1 MKKILAV
8 ILVLVLAAGL
18 TGCMYVEDSVVIN
31 EDGTGIMNSVIMIEK
46 DTYDSMRDMFAS
58 LGDGTDIFE
67 GVTPDLVYKDGKMYY
82 QAEETQKFASLE
94 ELGDQLEEHY
104 EDVYVTESG
113 VRFVINEAAGEDM
126 TYEEVEAA
134 YSELGVDIK
143 NAVTAVMSFTMPQ
156 PVLAYSEGGEI
167 SEDQKTVTYT
177 FDMESLCSRTE
188 VMVSTAEEETKPT
201 MNVTHKK
208 TYKNAKTVTVK
219 DASGIKAAKY
229 KEKGGEYKEFDFTMT
244 FTKNG
249 TYTVSAE
256 DYYGNKRARTFTIKD
271 ETKPKV
277 SGVTNKK
284 TYTTERE
291 IAFSDNCGIKFVNV
305 YIDDE
310 KIRLTDEQVING
322 IIVEDPADYRIYI
335 RDVNGNSRNVR
346 FTIK

>member
-1 MKKILAV
+1 MKKL
-8 ILVLVLAAGL
+8 LVLVLTLALVIGM
-18 TGCMYVEDSVVIN
+18 TGCMYMEDVLVIN
-31 EDGTGIMNSVIMIEK
+31 EDGSGQLSTIIRIEK
-46 DTYDSMRDMFAS
+46 EAYDSMKDMINS
-58 LGDGTDIFE
+58 MGDGTDLFE
-67 GVTPDLVYKDGKMYY
+67 GETPEVVYKDGKTYY
-82 QAEETQKFASLE
+82 QTEESQTFADLE
-94 ELGDQLEEHY
+94 QLETLLTDTY
-104 EDVYVTESG
+104 QNAYVNENG
-113 VRFVINEAAGEDM
+113 IRFVMDAAAGEDM
-126 TYEEVEAA
+126 SYEEMSAVYSEVGIDLKTAITA
-134 YSELGVDIK
+134 VINITMPDKILQVSELG
-143 NAVTAVMSFTMPQ
+143 T
-156 PVLAYSEGGEI
+156 I
-167 SEDQKTVTYT
+167 SEDGKTAKFS
-177 FDMESLCSRTE
+177 FDMETLCSPVE
-188 VMVSTAEEETKPT
+188 VMVSAAEEETKPT

-219 DASGIKAAKY
+219 DASGIKTAKY

-277 SGVTNKK
+277 SGVINKK

-291 IAFSDNCGIKFVNV
+291 ITFSDNCGIKFVNV

-310 KIRLTDEQVING
+310 KIRLTDEQVTGG
-322 IIVEDPADYRIYI
+322 IIVEDPADYRVYI